1 MKKRDRL
8 AQWLK
13 SSFLMP
19 QLRGFK
25 LNLPHQRKKCH
36 PSLKN
41 KNTMSKEQSL
51 EGRVNEI
58 VDNNEYDI
66 HFYGGGRR
74 RLVADIVEF
83 CTELATTSNDVGYNM
98 GIDAAI
104 KVLQVVIAV
113 HPRIEPQLN
122 IAIKNLN
129 ELKYPINTNT
139 NDSKVQ

>member
-1 MKKRDRL
+1 
-8 AQWLK
+8 
-13 SSFLMP
+13 
-19 QLRGFK
+19 
-25 LNLPHQRKKCH
+25 
-36 PSLKN
+36 
-41 KNTMSKEQSL
+41 MSKELTL
-51 EGRVNEI
+51 EMRIKDILDEN
-58 VDNNEYDI
+58 DEYDYVEGKS
-66 HFYGGGRR
+66 HFSKYFATGQ
-74 RLVADIVEF
+74 LLTL

-139 NDSKVQ
+139 NEDR